1 MKHFLL
7 ILISALLLLGCDKS
21 STSNQKET
29 AVGNYVSDNPLLHDL
44 NITLDE
50 NGFFTLITKE
60 NSETVSGNWLIKDDV
75 IELNPKKIIRLYEEL
90 KKSGQLKDDQTFS
103 LGFGEVQTGIWEK
116 KGDLVH
122 LNIQKGGEVIKFKYE
137 KNQLIMIEQLAD
149 IKLIKKGS
157 QKLKSN
163 FSKLDYEEVLAIASA
178 VMLGNLAKVKLAVES
193 GLSPNTSVGAM
204 GNKMPMLNWASMGK
218 NTELIKYL
226 IEKGADVNSKN
237 KDGFTPLMFAG
248 TKGRVENAL
257 LLIENGADLFA
268 ENSNKATC
276 AHFLSNCL
284 VPDFLNLLVEKEVNF
299 NKKDSRGRIPL
310 MFVASRKNLP
320 IRNQSIDKKDQLY
333 EAIKILIKQT
343 SNINHSD
350 NQGRTALH
358 QVHDVLFAKL
368 LVEQGADINIKD
380 NEGLTPL
387 DTASLEK
394 PFFGKNTPLVE
405 LLKSKA
411 AKSGA
416 DDSLKVAIKVWNEKA
431 LIKHIDN
438 GANPNQKLDDDYSL
452 LDKYLLK
459 KKRKNSED
467 QFGMMGMATSELDRS
482 KKRNEDNEEL
492 LEKIISK
499 GGTNT
504 LVGAIGIRDANLI
517 KELVANKK
525 INPNIRKKNG
535 APVVFDLFSDISNPL
550 SGLMD
555 MNSMMGWKK
564 EDFESLNMLLDNNLD
579 VNLAIIDPMMM
590 QPKTI
595 LDCLEQELEL
605 AGGMPGMPDS
615 SSLEKQF
622 KELISKIKSK
632 GGTNAAPSNLW
643 SEDFDPSKIRSQT
656 NDELKTEVK

>member
-320 IRNQSIDKKDQLY
+320 IRNQSIGKKDQLY